1 MQEWQGPN
9 RSEALNKRSLVVPL
23 IALITLGCGVVNLYS
38 VIGPSLP
45 ERSRLL
51 REFFPLEFLHLSRFL
66 TLLIGLALVIS
77 SINIYKRKKRAFQIV
92 VLLTSLSVLFH
103 LTKGLD
109 YEEATFSVVLLGILL
124 LSRRFFT
131 VKSSL
136 PSARDAVIR
145 LGLATAAAL
154 AYGIAGFWLLDTRE
168 FGINFTIGNSIH
180 RTLQFLSLIGDPTIV
195 PHTRYARWFLNS
207 LYLMTA
213 SVLGYAGFAVFR
225 PVVYRFA
232 TFPHEQDRAREIVA
246 RHGRSSMDF
255 FKSRPDKSFFFSPS
269 KDCFLAYRV
278 AGGFAVV
285 LGDPVGPEKEIG
297 PTICEFTEM
306 CTENGWGLAFH
317 QTLPDFLS
325 MYRHL
330 GFRKLK
336 VGDDAIVDLRRFS
349 LEGRDMKK
357 LRSRVNLLQKDG
369 VRAQLYDP
377 PVPDDVLAQAKEV
390 SDEWLRI
397 PGRRERTFTLGQFDF
412 HYLRSTPIF
421 GAFDKQG
428 KMLAFMNILPPCARA
443 ESAIDLM
450 RHRIQA
456 PNGSMDFLFVKL
468 FLAEKERGLTRFN
481 LGMAPMSGFQ
491 ESEQASVEERAVHY
505 FFQRLN
511 FLFSYSGLRQ
521 YKAKFA
527 GIWEPRYVVFRTPLD
542 LPRLAMALSRVS
554 GVVD

>member
-1 MQEWQGPN
+1 MK
-9 RSEALNKRSLVVPL
+9 KRSLFVPL
-23 IALITLGCGVVNLYS
+23 IALITLGCGVVNLHS

-51 REFFPLEFLHLSRFL
+51 REVFPLDFIHLSRFL

-92 VLLTSLSVLFH
+92 VSLTSLSVLFH

-124 LSRRFFT
+124 LSRRIFT

-136 PSARDAVIR
+136 PSARDAAIR
-145 LGLATAAAL
+145 LALAVAAAL
-154 AYGIAGFWLLDTRE
+154 AYGIAGFWLLDRRE
-168 FGINFTIGNSIH
+168 FGINFTIGDSIH

-195 PHTRYARWFLNS
+195 PHTRYAVWFLAS

-213 SVLGYAGFAVFR
+213 SVLGYAGFALFR
-225 PVVYRFA
+225 PVVYRFS
-232 TFPHEQDRAREIVA
+232 TFPHEQDLAREIVA
-246 RHGRSSMDF
+246 RHGRSSADY
-255 FKSRPDKSFFFSPS
+255 FKYRPDKSFFFSPS
-269 KDCFLAYRV
+269 GDCFLAYRV
-278 AGGFAVV
+278 AGGFAVA
-285 LGDPVGPEKEIG
+285 LGDPVGPEEEIE
-297 PTICEFTEM
+297 PLVSEFSEL
-306 CTENGWGLAFH
+306 CAENDWGLGFH
-317 QTLPDFLS
+317 QALPDFLPI
-325 MYRHL
+325 YRHL

-336 VGDDAIVDLRRFS
+336 VGDDAIVDLTRFT

-369 VRAQLYDP
+369 VTAQLFDP
-377 PVPDDVLAQAKEV
+377 PAPDDVLAQAKEV
-390 SDEWLRI
+390 SDEWLQI
-397 PGRRERTFTLGQFDF
+397 PGRRERAFTLGRFDF
-412 HYLRSTPIF
+412 AYLRTTPIF
-421 GAFDKQG
+421 AAFDKQG
-428 KMLAFMNILPPCARA
+428 RMLAFMNLLPACARQ

-456 PNGSMDFLFVKL
+456 PNGSMDFLFARL
-468 FLAEKERGLTRFN
+468 FLAEKERGLKRFN

-491 ESEQASVEERAVHY
+491 QSEQASVEERAVHY

-527 GIWEPRYVVFRTPLD
+527 SLWEPRYVIFRAPLD
-542 LPRLAMALSRVS
+542 LPRLAVALSKVS
-554 GVVD
+554 GVAE